1 VSFRHLP
8 AFSAPLATQ
17 KARAASA
24 RTALAAACAVTFSG
38 TLAACSQQDSDPLEG
53 IPAFDVDPG
62 QVTLVEDGEGEKTV
76 LSYATEGA
84 QQNTGVEVATGVFQ
98 GAVASDKVNPEAPEA
113 SDVDEQTLQL
123 EATSTGETT
132 DVVAEGFRMRWTADP
147 SGQISDVKLLPAEE
161 SSDAD
166 RERLER
172 ALLQILSTMPVFPR
186 EAVGEGAS
194 WTASARTTGQTS
206 MRRTTTYTV
215 TKIEGSTVTLDLDIV
230 EEPTEKEL
238 DLGDA
243 PGAAG
248 SEKLTAESAR
258 TSSQAEI
265 TVDLAQPIPV
275 AGQNSA
281 TTRVVYS
288 GPNQDFK
295 VVQDVT
301 TSTRYGR

>member
-1 VSFRHLP
+1 MSFRHLP

-243 PGAAG
+243 PGAA

>member
-1 VSFRHLP
+1 MSFRHFPALP
-8 AFSAPLATQ
+8 AAPTATASR
-17 KARAASA
+17 ARAA
-24 RTALAAACAVTFSG
+24 LAGACVVSLAG
-38 TLAACSQQDSDPLEG
+38 TLAACSQQDSDPLAE

-62 QVTLVEDGEGEKTV
+62 RVSLVEEGEGEKTV
-76 LSYATEGA
+76 LAYATDGA
-84 QQNTGVEVATGVFQ
+84 QQDTGVEVATGVFQ
-98 GAVASDKVNPEAPEA
+98 GAVASDKVNPDAPVAPDE
-113 SDVDEQTLQL
+113 SDVDEQNLQL

-161 SSDAD
+161 SSDEE

-215 TKIEGSTVTLDLDIV
+215 TKIEGSTVTLNLDIA

-238 DLGDA
+238 DLRAA

-265 TVDLAQPIPV
+265 TVDLTQPIPV

-301 TSTRYGR
+301 TATRYGK